1 MAVGDGCLSCPEI
14 GEGLDAV
21 DLAGF
26 DQRGDA
32 APGDA
37 AFVVTWEE
45 RIFAIEGN
53 GSDQV
58 FDSVGVDLDALI
70 GQEGLHPLPVIVDLG
85 QLLAQPGFA
94 GYLSALY
101 LKPVTEG
108 RQEWRGAGLTG
119 GQTLAR

>member
-1 MAVGDGCLSCPEI
+1 LRIAVGDGCQSCPEI
-14 GEGLDAV
+14 GERLDAV

-45 RIFAIEGN
+45 RIFAIEGD
-53 GSDQV
+53 GPDLV
-58 FDSVGVDLDALI
+58 FDSVGVDLDAPI
-70 GQEGLHPLPVIVDLG
+70 GQEGLQPLLLVVDVG

-94 GYLSALY
+94 GYLAALY
-101 LKPVTEG
+101 LKPVTKG
-108 RQEWRGAGLTG
+108 RHQWRGAGLTG
-119 GQTLAR
+119 

>member
-1 MAVGDGCLSCPEI
+1 MAVGDGCQSCPEI

-37 AFVVTWEE
+37 AFVVTREE

-58 FDSVGVDLDALI
+58 FDFVGVDLDAPN
-70 GQEGLHPLPVIVDLG
+70 GQDGLQPLLLVVDTG

-94 GYLSALY
+94 GYLAALY

-108 RQEWRGAGLTG
+108 HHQWCGAGLTG